1 MKSCKTLCHAM
12 IRIAQLSL
20 MVSFSSISQGQ
31 DTFIYL
37 EKVQGMEEQEMDKLD
52 CYNWAKIQ
60 SGFDLMH
67 APIATL
73 PPPLQ
78 KPRQSGLIH
87 GAGRG
92 ATVGAISGAIGGK
105 AGKGATTGSF
115 IGGIRRQDQTMRGGA
130 AARPGGGSTGS
141 PGPAKTWH
149 YQSRLQCLHRSPW
162 LHSKITPGGTASA
175 VGLVGDP
182 PPIINNT
189 S

>member
-67 APIATL
+67 APIATP

-115 IGGIRRQDQTMRGGA
+115 IGGIRRQDQTMRGEQQQDQDVDQQA
-130 AARPGGGSTGS
+130 VQVQQR
-141 PGPAKTWH
+141 H
-149 YQSRLQCLHRSPW
+149 
-162 LHSKITPGGTASA
+162 GTTNRAYSA
-175 VGLVGDP
+175 CIEAHGYTVK
-182 PPIINNT
+182 
-189 S
+189 